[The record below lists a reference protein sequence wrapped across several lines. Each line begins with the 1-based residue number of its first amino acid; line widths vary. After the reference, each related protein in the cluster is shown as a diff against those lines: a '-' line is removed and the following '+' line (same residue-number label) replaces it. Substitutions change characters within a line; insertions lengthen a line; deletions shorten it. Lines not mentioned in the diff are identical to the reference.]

1 MDLIKLQNIN
11 VSYDKKTN
19 ILENLNLNIKKGE
32 LVSLLGPS
40 GCGKTTTLRVV
51 AGFIEPTAGHFY
63 LETRIIRKYK
73 YIIEISV

>member
-19 ILENLNLNIKKGE
+19 ILENLNLNIKNWE

-40 GCGKTTTLRVV
+40 GCGKTT
-51 AGFIEPTAGHFY
+51 H
-63 LETRIIRKYK
+63 
-73 YIIEISV
+73 

>member
-51 AGFIEPTAGHFY
+51 A
-63 LETRIIRKYK
+63 
-73 YIIEISV
+73 

>member
-32 LVSLLGPS
+32 LVVKLL
-40 GCGKTTTLRVV
+40 
-51 AGFIEPTAGHFY
+51 H
-63 LETRIIRKYK
+63 
-73 YIIEISV
+73 